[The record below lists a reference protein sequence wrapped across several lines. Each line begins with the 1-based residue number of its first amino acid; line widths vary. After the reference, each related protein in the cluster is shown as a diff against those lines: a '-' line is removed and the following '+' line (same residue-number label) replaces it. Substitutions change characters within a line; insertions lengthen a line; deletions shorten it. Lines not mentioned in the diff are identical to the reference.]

1 MWGSRNTSGIS
12 LHRKEA
18 GMERGSHLRGNLVS
32 VQIVVPIF
40 LKKIFFVK
48 RESWACCMEKVWRGI
63 FRWQLKSTA
72 DEANCHRKG
81 EARRSRTLL
90 MSVKR
95 RNSISSDILERG
107 HILKLLVAKKY
118 VRIFPYNL
126 TEKLKCTF
134 WPAQYY
140 FLPSIVLRITWDTC

>member
-72 DEANCHRKG
+72 DEANFHRKG

-107 HILKLLVAKKY
+107 HILKLLGWPKSMLGFFITILQKNSNALFGQPNI
-118 VRIFPYNL
+118 IF
-126 TEKLKCTF
+126 C
-134 WPAQYY
+134 
-140 FLPSIVLRITWDTC
+140 LRLF